1 MKLALRYLRLY
12 NIFPPLLPYLTT
24 QIGALEALRVLNDAP
39 IEKAEPCYYKNAYV
53 LLCRAPLQSC
63 KCFLSRYSQG
73 LQPTKLLPSLM
84 AYERQ
89 RLLERE
95 HRSLAPLHQLKG
107 HVSNTPTRAS
117 LAVDD
122 DHAVI
127 KYLEGVINLGC
138 RSVAIYNY
146 LVSLYAVLDDE
157 GPLFRFLSALI
168 PTSKGGNC
176 YFPLAG
182 AGSELG
188 CPLDM
193 SFALRKILKTGRH
206 YRSAVKLY
214 MGFGL
219 RHQAVELSL
228 KVDPALARELA
239 RESVGKDERKR
250 LWLMIARN
258 AAAEH
263 EHGGEKDSS
272 TAVEKVVSVLKDCG
286 PDVLSIE
293 DVLPFL

>member
-1 MKLALRYLRLY
+1 M
-12 NIFPPLLPYLTT
+12 NTPQT
-24 QIGALEALRVLNDAP
+24 GALEALRVLNDSP
-39 IEKAEPCYYKNAYV
+39 IEKAEPYYYKHAYA
-53 LLCRAPLQSC
+53 LLCRAPIQSC

-73 LQPTKLLPSLM
+73 LLPTKLLPSLM
-84 AYERQ
+84 AYDRK
-89 RLLERE
+89 RILEE
-95 HRSLAPLHQLKG
+95 ENLSLAFDQTL
-107 HVSNTPTRAS
+107 SE
-117 LAVDD
+117 D

-127 KYLEGVINLGC
+127 KYLEGVVKLGC
-138 RSVAIYNY
+138 RDVAIYNY
-146 LVSLYAVLDDE
+146 LVTLYANLKDE

-168 PTSKGGNC
+168 PESKGVHHQSN
-176 YFPLAG
+176 FLG
-182 AGSELG
+182 AGFELG

-219 RHQAVELSL
+219 RQQAVELSL
-228 KVDPALARELA
+228 KVDPELARELA

-263 EHGGEKDSS
+263 EHGGEKGSP

-286 PDVLSIE
+286 PEVLSIE

>member
-1 MKLALRYLRLY
+1 M
-12 NIFPPLLPYLTT
+12 
-24 QIGALEALRVLNDAP
+24 
-39 IEKAEPCYYKNAYV
+39 
-53 LLCRAPLQSC
+53 QSC
-63 KCFLSRYSQG
+63 KCFLSKYSQG
-73 LQPTKLLPSLM
+73 LRPTKLLPSLM
-84 AYERQ
+84 AYERCRIRERDR
-89 RLLERE
+89 RLKEAKRETERNDPLSE
-95 HRSLAPLHQLKG
+95 GKAISGKGFSHTVVQGSKEFELLLSDAPG
-107 HVSNTPTRAS
+107 MSDDTF
-117 LAVDD
+117 VDD
-122 DHAVI
+122 EHAAI
-127 KYLEGVINLGC
+127 KYLEGVIKHGC

-146 LVSLYAVLDDE
+146 LVSLYACLDDE

-168 PTSKGGNC
+168 PNASKGGGT
-176 YFPLAG
+176 LAG
-182 AGSELG
+182 EGSLG

-193 SFALRKILKTGRH
+193 SYALRKTLKTGRH

-219 RHQAVELSL
+219 RQQAVELAL

-239 RESVGKDERKR
+239 RDSIGKDERKR

-263 EHGGEKDSS
+263 EHGTGGKDV
-272 TAVEKVVSVLKDCG
+272 VEKVVSVLKDCG